1 METEGCPRAVGAASR
16 KLLRLIC
23 PSYPTFN
30 IYSGPAR
37 VTTALGPIC
46 VATAARELPGWDVEV
61 IDENNYHYGPRGA
74 DGKPDHE
81 AIQRCRPAD
90 VVGIYGGLTSTIPRL
105 YEIAR
110 LYGRMGVP
118 AIAGGQHFVG
128 KNVEEA
134 LAHGI
139 AVVVK
144 GEGERT
150 IPELLPRL
158 IASADLSSVAGLA
171 YLDGGRAVHTPDRPA
186 ITDFDSLPIPDFSVL
201 RYATMRIFPVTGV
214 RGCGMDCEFC
224 TVKGRPRFASPR
236 RILAQFASAY
246 ERWRARSFFLVDDL
260 FGQNRREAIELCRL
274 LRDYQAEMSVRFS
287 ITVQIRLDKAHD
299 AELLAAMR
307 DANIR
312 MLAIGFE
319 SPIPEELQAMNK
331 RLNPQEMIA
340 LTDAYHRAGFYI
352 HGMFIFGYPMPD
364 GADFRMS
371 ARERIRHFRRFI
383 RKAHVDT
390 LQVLLPVPLPGTELT
405 RRLRG
410 QGRLLPQECVGL
422 EYYDGNFP
430 LFAPDEPLTPEGM
443 QAAVRLIMRRFYRPM
458 QMLNVAMNILAF
470 PALVFWLHRFRTGW
484 HRWSRR
490 YWNSVYRAGGWL
502 IVRRWSAA
510 FKKDA
515 FLAKLAEAKRR
526 ISGQKQA
533 RPKYQDDKPNSRR
546 IAQ

>member
-1 METEGCPRAVGAASR
+1 MAIEACRQAVGAASR
-16 KLLRLIC
+16 KLLRLVC
-23 PSYPTFN
+23 PAYPTFN
-30 IYSGPAR
+30 IYSAQAR

-61 IDENNYHYGPRGA
+61 IDENNYHYGPRGPE
-74 DGKPDHE
+74 GKPDHE
-81 AIQRCRPAD
+81 AIQRSRRAD

-105 YEIAR
+105 YDIAR

-128 KNVEEA
+128 ENVEEA
-134 LAHGI
+134 LACGI
-139 AVVVK
+139 AVIVK
-144 GEGERT
+144 GEGELA

-158 IASADLSSVAGLA
+158 IAREDLSSVAGLA
-171 YLDGGRAVHTPDRPA
+171 YLDGDRVVHTPQRPP
-186 ITDFDSLPIPDFSVL
+186 ISDFDSLPIPDFSVL
-201 RYATMRIFPVTGV
+201 HYAKMKLFPVTGV

-246 ERWRARSFFLVDDL
+246 EKWHARRFFLVDDL
-260 FGQNRREAIELCRL
+260 FGQNRREAIELCGL
-274 LRDYQAEMSVRFS
+274 LQDYQAEMSVRFC

-312 MLAIGFE
+312 TLAIGFE

-331 RLNPQEMIA
+331 RLNSQEMIA
-340 LTDAYHRAGFYI
+340 LTDIYHRAGFHI

-364 GADFRMS
+364 GADFRMPVG
-371 ARERIRHFRRFI
+371 ERIHHFRRFI
-383 RKAHVDT
+383 RKARIDT
-390 LQVLLPVPLPGTELT
+390 LQVLLPVPLPGTEMT
-405 RRLRG
+405 RRLRDR
-410 QGRLLPQECVGL
+410 GRLLPKDCVGL

-430 LFAPDEPLTPEGM
+430 LFTPDEPLTPETM
-443 QAAVRLIMRRFYRPM
+443 QAAARLIMRRFYRPM
-458 QMLNVAMNILAF
+458 QMLNVAMNILTF
-470 PALVFWLHRFRTGW
+470 PALVFWLHRLRAGW
-484 HRWSRR
+484 RRWSRR
-490 YWNSVYRAGGWL
+490 YWNSIYRTGGWL

-526 ISGQKQA
+526 ISGQNKA
-533 RPKYQDDKPNSRR
+533 RPETQNGESDPRR

>member
-1 METEGCPRAVGAASR
+1 MASEDCRRVSGAAPR
-16 KLLRLIC
+16 KLLRLVC
-23 PSYPTFN
+23 PAYPTFN
-30 IYSGPAR
+30 IYSAQAR

-61 IDENNYHYGPRGA
+61 IDENNYHYGPRGP
-74 DGKPDHE
+74 DGSPDHA

-105 YEIAR
+105 YDIAR
-110 LYGRMGVP
+110 LYGQMGVP

-128 KNVEEA
+128 ENVEDA

-150 IPELLPRL
+150 VPELLPKL
-158 IASADLSSVAGLA
+158 IAREDLSSVAGLA
-171 YLDGGRAVHTPDRPA
+171 YLDAGRAVHTPDRPA

-201 RYATMRIFPVTGV
+201 HYAKMRIFPVTGV

-246 ERWRARSFFLVDDL
+246 EKWHARRFFLVDDL
-260 FGQNRREAIELCRL
+260 FGQNRREAIELCGL
-274 LRDYQAEMSVRFS
+274 LRDYQTEMSVTFS
-287 ITVQIRLDKAHD
+287 VTVQIRLDKARD
-299 AELLAAMR
+299 AELLSAMR
-307 DANIR
+307 EANIST
-312 MLAIGFE
+312 LAIGFE

-331 RLNPQEMIA
+331 RLDAREMVA
-340 LTDAYHRAGFYI
+340 LTHIYHREGFHI
-352 HGMFIFGYPMPD
+352 HGMFIFGYPMPA
-364 GADFRMS
+364 GVDFRMP
-371 ARERIRHFRRFI
+371 AAERIRHFRRFI
-383 RKAHVDT
+383 RKAHIDT
-390 LQVLLPVPLPGTELT
+390 LQVLLPVPLPGTGMT
-405 RRLRG
+405 SRLRDR
-410 QGRLLPQECVGL
+410 GRLLPKECVGL

-430 LFAPDEPLTPEGM
+430 LFTPDEPLTPETM
-443 QAAVRLIMRRFYRPM
+443 QTAARLIMRRFYRPM
-458 QMLNVAMNILAF
+458 QMLNVAMNILAL
-470 PALVFWLHRFRTGW
+470 PALVFWLHRLRTGW
-484 HRWSRR
+484 RRWSRR
-490 YWNSVYRAGGWL
+490 YWRSIYRTGGWL

-526 ISGQKQA
+526 ISGQTKTRVDQH
-533 RPKYQDDKPNSRR
+533 DDKPDSRR
-546 IAQ
+546 TAQ